1 MKEIDRDK
9 FHVEAKPEENTLY
22 LNNREKKTLQEPRIK
37 QLKNKRHIKTN

>member
-22 LNNREKKTLQEPRIK
+22 LNNGEKNTSRAANKTIRK
-37 QLKNKRHIKTN
+37 

>member
-22 LNNREKKTLQEPRIK
+22 LNNGEKKNTSRAANKTIK
-37 QLKNKRHIKTN
+37 N

>member
-22 LNNREKKTLQEPRIK
+22 LNNRKKKHFKSRE
-37 QLKNKRHIKTN
+37 